1 MLECR
6 LHLKELALNM
16 PKEWTHQAST
26 DSLHLNWFSERF
38 YVTRCS
44 KLELLMLS
52 LKHTVSSDVF
62 VFPSPGAPYIAL
74 PECWP
79 ELYVTHLVA
88 LSSSGCC
95 VWNLCYTNLHTW
107 LLLKSLH
114 RLTTA
119 HTSSETLIKMSTR
132 SEPNFSLFQHSMH
145 IYATIEESARGAAPG
160 SLPKELWGQP
170 CPASSLQTGP
180 WFGRQAVGLAARP
193 GAGADRAMVHSS
205 PSTVAG
211 TLPGCDAHVG
221 NECTQ
226 HVPAQPHRRE
236 TARLV
241 LGLTGLL

>member
-1 MLECR
+1 MLLKVRIVNAIPETYSFLGCFCFPFPR
-6 LHLKELALNM
+6 RSIHCFAWMLTWALRHPPGSSELVGLLH
-16 PKEWTHQAST
+16 
-26 DSLHLNWFSERF
+26 
-38 YVTRCS
+38 
-44 KLELLMLS
+44 
-52 LKHTVSSDVF
+52 
-62 VFPSPGAPYIAL
+62 
-74 PECWP
+74 
-79 ELYVTHLVA
+79 
-88 LSSSGCC
+88 
-95 VWNLCYTNLHTW
+95 VWNLCYTNLHRW